1 MSFKSTCRQRFTVS
15 NDPKS
20 STNTDRSN
28 TAGSHKS
35 PEFWLFQAPRRSRVN
50 TPDNKQGRRE
60 SNSQPLVLETSA
72 LPIELRPCVST
83 GPGHPNP
90 AQVTFLTMP
99 TGLATEQIESQENQ
113 SRIFVTTP
121 DPTVRPPSRIAKR
134 TPSSIAIGT
143 INSTSILTLSP
154 GETISTPPISF
165 VAPVTSVVLK

>member
-1 MSFKSTCRQRFTVS
+1 MNFRF
-15 NDPKS
+15 
-20 STNTDRSN
+20 STNTARPN
-28 TAGSHKS
+28 TAGSRNS
-35 PEFWLFQAPRRSRVN
+35 PEFWLFQASWRSRLN
-50 TPDNKQGRRE
+50 SSNDQQGRRE

-99 TGLATEQIESQENQ
+99 TGLATEHIKSQENQ

-154 GETISTPPISF
+154 GETISTPPISC

>member
-1 MSFKSTCRQRFTVS
+1 LSY
-15 NDPKS
+15 
-20 STNTDRSN
+20 
-28 TAGSHKS
+28 
-35 PEFWLFQAPRRSRVN
+35 APVEVRGPVAR
-50 TPDNKQGRRE
+50 TPHE
-60 SNSQPLVLETSA
+60 SL
-72 LPIELRPCVST
+72 
-83 GPGHPNP
+83 
-90 AQVTFLTMP
+90 FLTMP
-99 TGLATEQIESQENQ
+99 ADLVTEQIESQENQ

>member
-1 MSFKSTCRQRFTVS
+1 MNFRF
-15 NDPKS
+15 
-20 STNTDRSN
+20 STNTARPN
-28 TAGSHKS
+28 TAGSRNS
-35 PEFWLFQAPRRSRVN
+35 PEFWLFQASWRSRLN
-50 TPDNKQGRRE
+50 SSNDQQGRRE

-83 GPGHPNP
+83 GPGDPNP
-90 AQVTFLTMP
+90 AQVTFPTMP
-99 TGLATEQIESQENQ
+99 TGLATEHIKSQENQ

-154 GETISTPPISF
+154 GETISTPPISC